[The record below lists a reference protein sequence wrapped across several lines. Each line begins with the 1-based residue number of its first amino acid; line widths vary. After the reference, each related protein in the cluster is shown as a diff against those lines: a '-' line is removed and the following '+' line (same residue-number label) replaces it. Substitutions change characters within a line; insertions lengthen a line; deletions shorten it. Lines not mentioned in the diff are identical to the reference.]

1 MLRFSAMSKHVYA
14 EGEHLLRLHVEKL
27 PEGKYLATSDDL
39 PDLLAQG
46 DTLDDTIE
54 YARDVA
60 RKLLESYRDHGEP
73 LPSTLRAATEHVE
86 VDTAFAL

>member
-1 MLRFSAMSKHVYA
+1 MRKHLYS
-14 EGEHLLRLHVEKL
+14 EGEYLLRLHVEKL

-39 PDLLAQG
+39 PDLLAQA
-46 DTLDDTIE
+46 DTLDEAID

-60 RKLLESYRDHGEP
+60 RKLLESYREHREP
-73 LPSTLRAATEHVE
+73 LPSTLRAATMHVE